1 MCQFKTS
8 TGQLIAIIIF
18 SFNQIQIIVIFRQT
32 DLEERDNFLQRMVA
46 KDKDKQ
52 RNVATKT
59 DRQDRQESVRGGS
72 KAS

>member
-1 MCQFKTS
+1 MSHFKTS

-18 SFNQIQIIVIFRQT
+18 CFNQIQIIVIFRQT

-52 RNVATKT
+52 RNFATKT
-59 DRQDRQESVRGGS
+59 DN
-72 KAS
+72 

>member
-1 MCQFKTS
+1 MCHFKTS

-32 DLEERDNFLQRMVA
+32 DLKERDIFLQRMVA

-52 RNVATKT
+52 RNFATKT
-59 DRQDRQESVRGGS
+59 DN
-72 KAS
+72 

>member
-1 MCQFKTS
+1 
-8 TGQLIAIIIF
+8 
-18 SFNQIQIIVIFRQT
+18 VIFRQT

-59 DRQDRQESVRGGS
+59 DKTPDKRAYKEAARRLKQVSLNNI
-72 KAS
+72 